1 MKHEATPILNYI
13 RQLFAQEDAVLQQI
27 RTVFEQRDRAIQ
39 VGAEEGKLLQ
49 LLLQLHGAQTVVE
62 IGTLGG
68 YSSIW
73 MARALPEKGHIHTI
87 EADPEHA
94 ELARKFIHQAGL
106 QHRITVWEGK
116 ARDVL
121 KRISDTIP
129 TVDAVFI
136 DADKINYGHYL
147 DWAEAHL
154 KPGGL
159 LIADNTLLF
168 DTVHLDAPPAEPQNG
183 EPPIRHTAW
192 QTMRDFNARLA
203 DSEKFNAVMLATEQG
218 FSIAI
223 RKENML
229 VDGLFRNSF

>member
-1 MKHEATPILNYI
+1 MKHESTPTLDYI
-13 RQLFAQEDAVLQQI
+13 RQLYAPEDAVLQQI
-27 RTVFEQRDRAIQ
+27 RTVFEQRGMAIQ
-39 VGAEEGKLLQ
+39 VGAEEGKFLQ
-49 LLLQLHGAQTVVE
+49 LLLQLHGAQTIVE

-73 MARALPEKGHIHTI
+73 MARALPDKGHIHTI

-106 QHRITVWEGK
+106 QHKITVWEGK

-121 KRISDTIP
+121 KRIADMYPS
-129 TVDAVFI
+129 VDAVFI

-147 DWAEAHL
+147 DWAETHL
-154 KPGGL
+154 KKGGL

-168 DTVHLDAPPAEPQNG
+168 GTVYLDAPPFAPSDG

-203 DSEKFNAVMLATEQG
+203 NGDKFNAVMLPTIQG
-218 FSIAI
+218 LSIAL
-223 RKENML
+223 RKGSLETM
-229 VDGLFRNSF
+229 

>member
-1 MKHEATPILNYI
+1 VSKHSESPILNYI
-13 RQLFAQEDAVLQQI
+13 RQLYAPEDALLAQI
-27 RTVFEQRDRAIQ
+27 RTTFENRGMAIQ

-49 LLLQLHGAQTVVE
+49 LLLQLHGAHTVVE

-73 MARALPEKGHIHTI
+73 MARALPEKGHLHTI

-94 ELARKFIHQAGL
+94 ELARKYIHQAGL
-106 QHRITVWEGK
+106 QHKITVWEGK

-121 KRISDTIP
+121 KRMAETIP
-129 TVDAVFI
+129 VVDAVFI
-136 DADKINYGHYL
+136 DADKINYPHYL

-168 DTVHLDAPPAEPQNG
+168 GTVQLDSPPQEG
-183 EPPIRHTAW
+183 EGGLMNPVRETTWKA
-192 QTMRDFNARLA
+192 MRTFNARLA
-203 DSEKFNAVMLATEQG
+203 DGKKFNAVMLPTEQG
-218 FSIAI
+218 LSIAV
-223 RKENML
+223 RRENAL
-229 VDGLFRNSF
+229 DAAL